1 MEADVVRFEK
11 SIAFYMEELNQARVT
26 IKENDLIS
34 SAALK
39 ALSNNL
45 YEANQFTK
53 EQTKQLSEK
62 EGVINNLEIDL
73 KKANK
78 SIKNLSTEKA
88 DLIAERDDL

>member
-11 SIAFYMEELNQARVT
+11 SLAFYMEELNQARVT